1 MPQVIIT
8 EKARQGINRCL
19 AFLENSSA
27 GYVINDVKRSI
38 ADSLDNLEKGLCTG
52 FISDEEGDDDFLYE
66 VIIPYGDSGYE
77 YCYFIDAQGKCIVVG
92 FKHQKE
98 NDYY

>member
-19 AFLENSSA
+19 AFLENNSA
-27 GYVINDVKRSI
+27 GYVINNVKNEI
-38 ADSLDNLEKGLCTG
+38 ADSLDSLEKGLITG
-52 FISDEEGDDDFLYE
+52 FISEDEDEEDFLYE

-77 YCYFIDAQGKCIVVG
+77 YCYLIDAQGKYIIVG

>member
-19 AFLENSSA
+19 AFLENNSA

-66 VIIPYGDSGYE
+66 VIISYGDSGYE

>member
-1 MPQVIIT
+1 MPQVIVT

-19 AFLENSSA
+19 IFLENNSA
-27 GYVINDVKRSI
+27 DYIINDVKNAV
-38 ADSLDNLEKGLCTG
+38 ADSLDNLEKELITG
-52 FISDEEGDDDFLYE
+52 FISDEEDEDDFLYE

-77 YCYFIDAQGKCIVVG
+77 YCYFIDAQGSYIVVG